1 MDAAAVP
8 TVAVTAAAAL
18 LPCLVNCDYYYLIC
32 MWEMKRQS

>member
-18 LPCLVNCDYYYLIC
+18 LPCLVNCDYYLIC
-32 MWEMKRQS
+32 MWGMKRQS